1 MLKLLSD
8 PLLDLVEYGRSR
20 KPPAG
25 KPFATAIALMADM
38 VIRRDMNDR
47 ELRGVHACLRQQ
59 LRTLTWRSYAWH
71 IPLSKYRFSDG
82 TFELEGRTEILPSSL
97 IATVLLYRPSLD
109 EQGSGLSRIIFSELA
124 IGLEWACYASQFE
137 SSVETSAA
145 AKLIPERKAQEY
157 ISTYQTEGH
166 PASDA

>member
-1 MLKLLSD
+1 MQKFLSG

-20 KPPAG
+20 RPPAG

-38 VIRRDMNDR
+38 VIRRGMNDQ

-71 IPLSKYRFSDG
+71 IPLGKHRFSDG

-97 IATVLLYRPSLD
+97 VATVLLYRPSLD
-109 EQGSGLSRIIFSELA
+109 EQGTGLSRVIFSELA

-137 SSVETSAA
+137 SSLETSAS

-157 ISTYQTEGH
+157 ISASHCEGRA
-166 PASDA
+166 ASDA